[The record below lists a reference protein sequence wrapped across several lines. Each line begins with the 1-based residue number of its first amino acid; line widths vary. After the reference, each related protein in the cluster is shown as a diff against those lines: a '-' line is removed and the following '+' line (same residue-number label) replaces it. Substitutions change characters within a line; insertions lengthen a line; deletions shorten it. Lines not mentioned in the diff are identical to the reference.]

1 MLYARVTKPKSYVMT
16 LLINM
21 GIQELIVLFL
31 IAGFIILPIF
41 AILDIMRS
49 DFKESNNKIIWV
61 LIVLLFP
68 IFGSIIY
75 FAIGA
80 SQKVLEKK

>member
-1 MLYARVTKPKSYVMT
+1 MT

-21 GIQELIVLFL
+21 GIQELIVIFL
-31 IAGFIILPIF
+31 IGGILILPIF

-75 FAIGA
+75 FAIA
-80 SQKVLEKK
+80 RSQKVLDKR